1 MLWTRKNQDRECGQA
16 VLEKAIAEWQGSRGG
31 DESLSGHARARIVD
45 ESLDPSHDPAAPA
58 SLFLPARRLA
68 WAGALPALLGV
79 ALMLLLGHAGNYVAS
94 RSPLPQVEKRDGQV
108 VFNLANGQKSHYVCK
123 SNVPD
128 RFDCGGGV
136 KVRNGAYSDP
146 VLDVSDIVFYRID

>member
-68 WAGALPALLGV
+68 WAGAIPVLLGLAFTLV
-79 ALMLLLGHAGNYVAS
+79 LKHAGTSTFEERIMAA
-94 RSPLPQVEKRDGQV
+94 KKDGQV
-108 VFNLANGQKSHYVCK
+108 VFTVADGGKMHYVRRA
-123 SNVPD
+123 STPQEID
-128 RFDCGGGV
+128 RAGCMDATIPGTS
-136 KVRNGAYSDP
+136 RSP
-146 VLDVSDIVFYRID
+146 TVSFSVSP